1 MKYKIEKKFI
11 EIQYTKIILKS
22 IDNYYIINR
31 VENIADRWCSTENW
45 NEVGRIDRKEGGWVK

>member
-11 EIQYTKIILKS
+11 EIQYTKIILKR

-31 VENIADRWCSTENW
+31 VENIADR
-45 NEVGRIDRKEGGWVK
+45 

>member
-1 MKYKIEKKFI
+1 MS
-11 EIQYTKIILKS
+11 YTKIILKR

-31 VENIADRWCSTENW
+31 VENIIDRWCSTENW